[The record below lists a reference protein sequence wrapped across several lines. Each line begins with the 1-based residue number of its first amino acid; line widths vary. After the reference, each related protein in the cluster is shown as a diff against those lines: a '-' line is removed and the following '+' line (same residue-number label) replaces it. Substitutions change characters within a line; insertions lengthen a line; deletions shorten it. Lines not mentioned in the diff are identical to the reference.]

1 MQPPL
6 KFVPGLTEIFFFP
19 RSILLVKNH
28 SVDEAHGVNGMAVCF
43 GGCLNKNLP
52 KIVTRPVSPVL
63 QEHTALRMGLDAQMA
78 HMCPGESSVPHLPTL

>member
-78 HMCPGESSVPHLPTL
+78 HVSW